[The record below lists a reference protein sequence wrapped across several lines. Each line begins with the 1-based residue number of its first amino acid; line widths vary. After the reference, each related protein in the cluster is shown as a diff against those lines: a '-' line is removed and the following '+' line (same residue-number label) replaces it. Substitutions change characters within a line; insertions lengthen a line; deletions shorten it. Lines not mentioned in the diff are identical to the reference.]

1 MISFKALNSENQDAI
16 CKLLVKDLDE
26 DAASVLC
33 ELIYGID
40 TECDDLEYA
49 VSIHESC
56 LLVRI
61 FDMGRYL
68 FVFPCELSESAD
80 VRAAIDAVREY
91 AMREEI
97 PLVFVDTPG
106 YALSEFSGYR
116 HMDID
121 ADDPDSIVYRVRIKT
136 ECELIS
142 EIPEVKGERV
152 ELSAL
157 RETDIPFYAE
167 LCRDENVNKYWG
179 YDYSEDVKEPQDAY
193 FFETANS
200 DFFRGVAVTMAVRVG
215 GDFAGE
221 ATVYAF
227 DGMGG
232 AEFAIRLLPAFH
244 GKGLGYEATLSAM
257 NAAREIGLVRL
268 YAKVMKENT
277 PSIAMLRRICEDY
290 VEDGQ
295 YVTFTVEL

>member
-1 MISFKALNSENQDAI
+1 MISFKVLNSENQDAI
-16 CKLLVKDLDE
+16 SKLFVKDLDE
-26 DAASVLC
+26 DAVSVLC

-40 TECDDLEYA
+40 TECEDLEYA
-49 VSIHESC
+49 VTVYESC

-68 FVFPCELSESAD
+68 FVYPCELSEAAD
-80 VRAAIDAVREY
+80 ARAAIDAVREY

-121 ADDPDSIVYRVRIKT
+121 ADDPDSAVYRVRIKT

-157 RETDIPFYAE
+157 READVPLYAE
-167 LCRDENVNKYWG
+167 LCKNKNVNKYWG
-179 YDYSEDVKEPQDAY
+179 YDYSEDVKEPRDEY
-193 FFETANS
+193 FFETANA
-200 DFFRGVAVTMAVRVG
+200 DFARGVAVTMAVRADGEFV
-215 GDFAGE
+215 GE
-221 ATVYAF
+221 AVIYAF
-227 DGMGG
+227 DGKGG
-232 AEFAIRLLPAFH
+232 AEFAVRLLPHFR
-244 GKGLGYEATLSAM
+244 GQGLGREAVIVAM
-257 NAAREIGLVRL
+257 EAARQIGLVRL
-268 YAKVMKENT
+268 YAKIMKENT
-277 PSIAMLRRICEDY
+277 ASITMFRKITDDYSED
-290 VEDGQ
+290 ENHLI
-295 YVTFTVEL
+295 FSVEL

>member
-1 MISFKALNSENQDAI
+1 MISFKELNSENQDAI
-16 CKLLVKDLDE
+16 CKPFLKDLDE
-26 DAASVLC
+26 DAASALC
-33 ELIYGID
+33 ELVYGID

-49 VSIHESC
+49 VSVYKSC

-68 FVFPCELSESAD
+68 FVYPCELSENAD

-106 YALSEFSGYR
+106 YALSQFAGYR

-121 ADDPDSIVYRVRIKT
+121 ADDPDCTVYRVRIKT

-157 RETDIPFYAE
+157 IKEDVPLYAE
-167 LCRDENVNKYWG
+167 LCRDKNVNKYWG
-179 YDYSEDVKEPQDAY
+179 YDYSEDVKEPSDEY
-193 FFETANS
+193 FFETANA
-200 DFFRGVAVTMAVRVG
+200 DFARGASVTMAVRVLG
-215 GDFAGE
+215 SLAGE
-221 ATVYAF
+221 ATIYAF

-232 AEFAIRLLPAFH
+232 AEFAIRLLPSFH
-244 GKGLGYEATLSAM
+244 GKGLGGEATLAIIE
-257 NAAREIGLVRL
+257 AARKIGLTRL

-277 PSIAMLRRICEDY
+277 RSTAMLHRISDSYSED
-290 VEDGQ
+290 EKHL
-295 YVTFTVEL
+295 TFIVEL

>member
-1 MISFKALNSENQDAI
+1 MISFKVLSSQNQDAI
-16 CKLLVKDLDE
+16 CKLFVKDLDE
-26 DAASVLC
+26 DAASALC

-49 VSIHESC
+49 VSVHKSC

-68 FVFPCELSESAD
+68 FVYPCELSESAD
-80 VRAAIDAVREY
+80 VRGAIDAVREY

-152 ELSAL
+152 ELSSL
-157 RETDIPFYAE
+157 READIPLYAE
-167 LCRDENVNKYWG
+167 LCKNKNVNKYWG
-179 YDYSEDVKEPQDAY
+179 YDYSEDVKDPSDEY
-193 FFETANS
+193 FFESARA
-200 DFFRGVAVTMAVRVG
+200 DFERGVAVTMAVRCSG
-215 GDFAGE
+215 EFAGE
-221 ATVYAF
+221 ATIYAF

-232 AEFAIRLLPAFH
+232 AEFAVRLLPDFC
-244 GKGLGYEATLSAM
+244 GKGLGREAVLAAM
-257 NAAREIGLVRL
+257 EAARQIGLVRL
-268 YAKVMKENT
+268 YAKIMKENT
-277 PSIAMLRRICEDY
+277 ASIAMFRKISDDCCES
-290 VEDGQ
+290 ENHL
-295 YVTFTVEL
+295 TFTVEL

>member
-1 MISFKALNSENQDAI
+1 MISFKVLNSENQDAI
-16 CKLLVKDLDE
+16 CKLFVKDLDE
-26 DAASVLC
+26 DAASALC

-49 VSIHESC
+49 VSVYESC

-68 FVFPCELSESAD
+68 FVYPCELSDEAN

-97 PLVFVDTPG
+97 PLLFVDTPG

-121 ADDPDSIVYRVRIKT
+121 ADDPDSLVYRVRIKT

-142 EIPEVKGERV
+142 EIPEVKGGRV
-152 ELSAL
+152 ELSPL
-157 RETDIPFYAE
+157 CEEDVSVYAE
-167 LCRDENVNKYWG
+167 LCKDKNVNKYWG
-179 YDYSEDVKEPQDAY
+179 YDYSEDVSDPSDGY
-193 FFETANS
+193 FFETAMT
-200 DFFRGVAVTMAVRVG
+200 DFARGVAVTMAVRYAG
-215 GDFAGE
+215 EFAGE
-221 ATVYAF
+221 ATIYAF

-232 AEFAIRLLPAFH
+232 AEFAVRLLPAFR
-244 GKGLGYEATLSAM
+244 GKGLGGEATLAAM
-257 NAAREIGLVRL
+257 EAARHIGLVRL
-268 YAKVMKENT
+268 YAKIMKENT
-277 PSIAMLRRICEDY
+277 ASIAMMRKISDTYSED
-290 VEDGQ
+290 ENHEI
-295 YVTFTVEL
+295 FTVEL